1 MTDHQLPDRVR
12 HFILTYI
19 SSVLQLEI
27 ILQLHA
33 AGARFLTLNEL
44 STALGLDT
52 ASLQEQLAD
61 LLRRGLVASQNTPE
75 PVFAYA
81 SAYTDQDQAVIE
93 LAEAYRNYR
102 VSVINLIYSR
112 PTEKIRTFAEAFRF
126 LPENK
131 GPFKWVTSPPTV

>member
-1 MTDHQLPDRVR
+1 MTDHELSDRVR
-12 HFILTYI
+12 HFVLTYI

-33 AGARFLTLNEL
+33 AGARFLPLKEL
-44 STALGLDT
+44 GSALGLDT
-52 ASLQEQLAD
+52 GSLQEQLAD
-61 LLRRGLVASQNTPE
+61 LVRHGLVASQNKPE
-75 PVFAYA
+75 PVYAYA
-81 SAYTDQDQAVIE
+81 SAYPEQDLAVAE
-93 LAEAYRNYR
+93 LAQAYRNYR

-131 GPFKWVTSPPTV
+131 GPSND